1 MMRFLHWSTHF
12 FFFFCITVQT
22 HVLLSLGGTK
32 RLTSTKPSFPPRGLK
47 TRMSHLPW
55 GACFY
60 RPVTLDP
67 FLPWDLQICPS
78 RGWKKKKIWKGK
90 QRGLILR
97 VMQLDSWSLVRQ
109 KELLSPC
116 GHKKLW
122 ERNFISQKWG
132 RNVAWWGWGL
142 LFLGRPTFLEKD
154 SQKIIQRFFLRTV
167 CSITDDAVVCAGL

>member
-1 MMRFLHWSTHF
+1 MMRFLHWSTHFF

-22 HVLLSLGGTK
+22 HVLLSIGGTK

-78 RGWKKKKIWKGK
+78 RGWKKKKSGKGNK
-90 QRGLILR
+90 EDLYWEWCSWTAGASSDRKNFYHHVDIKSCERGTLFHR
-97 VMQLDSWSLVRQ
+97 NGGEMWRGEGEAFYFWAVR
-109 KELLSPC
+109 
-116 GHKKLW
+116 H
-122 ERNFISQKWG
+122 F
-132 RNVAWWGWGL
+132 
-142 LFLGRPTFLEKD
+142 
-154 SQKIIQRFFLRTV
+154 
-167 CSITDDAVVCAGL
+167 